1 MSHLACERKHLCNVN
16 LQIGGRIPGLNK
28 GFLHMSAM
36 NHEITRREMMRL
48 GGTVA
53 TGMIATT
60 LAAQST
66 AQPSATSPPLPP
78 LPLVQGAPGQ
88 IPRRALGKTG
98 ANISIL
104 GMGGHHLGDPKSFD
118 EAAAMV
124 HEALDA
130 GLTFFDNC
138 WEYHNGR
145 SESWLGAA
153 VRGRRDQAFLMT
165 KVCTHGREGKLGLRM
180 LEQSLRRLQTD
191 HLDLWQIH
199 AISYDNDPELAY
211 AKGGI
216 VEALD
221 QAKKQGK
228 ARFVGFTGHRDPSFH
243 LRMIELGYPF
253 DTVQMPLNP
262 FDAHFFSFEQQV
274 MPEALRRGI
283 GVLGM
288 KSMGGTA
295 YAVKAGVVKPE
306 ELLRYAMSLPVS
318 TTISGMD
325 SLEVVRK
332 NLETARNFQPMKP
345 EEMNAL
351 RERCR
356 ETAADGR
363 YEPYKVS
370 LLYDNPETRQPHG
383 YPVDPHEKEV
393 KEMLEDLVAR
403 PGTDTTD
410 SP

>member
-1 MSHLACERKHLCNVN
+1 MAGMKNDL
-16 LQIGGRIPGLNK
+16 
-28 GFLHMSAM
+28 
-36 NHEITRREMMRL
+36 TRRELLQL
-48 GGTVA
+48 GGAAA
-53 TGMIATT
+53 TELIATA
-60 LAAQST
+60 LASQVKG
-66 AQPSATSPPLPP
+66 QPATSPDSPSP
-78 LPLVQGAPGQ
+78 LPLIPGAPGQ

-98 ANISIL
+98 ATISIL
-104 GMGGHHLGDPKSFD
+104 GMGGHHLADPKSFD
-118 EAAAMV
+118 DAAAMV

-130 GLTFFDNC
+130 GLNFFDNC

-145 SESWLGAA
+145 SEAWLGAA
-153 VRGRRDQAFLMT
+153 LHGRRDQAFVMT

-199 AISYDNDPELAY
+199 AISYDNDPDLAY

-216 VEALD
+216 IEALD
-221 QAKKQGK
+221 HAKKQGK
-228 ARFVGFTGHRDPSFH
+228 VRFVGFTGHRDPSFH

-262 FDAHFFSFEQQV
+262 FDASFFSFEQQV
-274 MPEALRRGI
+274 LPEALRRGI

-295 YAVKAGVVKPE
+295 YAVKAGVVKPD
-306 ELLRYAMSLPVS
+306 ELLRYALSLPAS

-332 NLETARNFQPMKP
+332 NLETARNFQPMKR

-356 ETAADGR
+356 QAAADGR

-410 SP
+410 SPQGNTP